1 MAALIVTQ
9 FGFDAD
15 RLLNWLKELRE
26 RGLDQAVRIGVPCP
40 AGIKT
45 LIRYAAFC
53 GVSASASVLS
63 KYGVSLGKLLG
74 SAGPDKYVDRLAA
87 GLGPEHG
94 AVRLTAGSEC
104 ARGLPN

>member
-15 RLLNWLKELRE
+15 RLLNWLKGLRE

-74 SAGPDKYVDRLAA
+74 SAGPDKYVDQLAA

-104 ARGLPN
+104 ARGLPY